1 MKTMIDGYLQAQA
14 TRPNIEARLNEEA
27 HQRAAGRAEY
37 WAEEAGRRRA
47 EINRLSALLEDAN
60 HNLNGVGNPDSNG
73 LGAYIWIRVRA
84 FRDRRL
90 VNVKDWSALSLQDKR
105 VVNLQM
111 IAVAEYLKF
120 WLETYREYPK
130 HLSAELAEEAAKP
143 QADPKR
149 LSAISEALQA
159 MTVTGQRQD
168 EKEWIKARLRALKD
182 QIRYAGPSDTL
193 PVPESLGNPFPPGV
207 EANVLIGDPG
217 GISNLFLH

>member
-47 EINRLSALLEDAN
+47 EINRLSAQLEDAKQDID
-60 HNLNGVGNPDSNG
+60 HVSSPDHNG
-73 LGAYIWIRVRA
+73 LGAYIWLRVRA

-90 VNVKDWSALSLQDKR
+90 ANVSDWSALSLQDKR

-111 IAVAEYLKF
+111 IAVTEYLKF

-130 HLSAELAEEAAKP
+130 HLSAELAEEAARP
-143 QADPKR
+143 EVDRQR

-159 MTVTGQRQD
+159 MTVTGHRQD
-168 EKEWIKARLRALKD
+168 EKDWIKARLRGLKD
-182 QIRYAGPSDTL
+182 QIRYAGPTDTL

-207 EANVLIGDPG
+207 EVNVLTDNIG
-217 GISNLFLH
+217 GISSLLLR